1 MTVEEL
7 VKALQTMVQNF
18 GLLNAGV
25 KPNIH
30 GLDSFHGWSRSGSQ
44 WAAELLEVN
53 AAMTL
58 YQTQRGLKPQY
69 AQRGSNMAPSIYVVL
84 VSWISLRHW

>member
-1 MTVEEL
+1 M
-7 VKALQTMVQNF
+7 KALQTMVQNF

-25 KPNIH
+25 NPNTH
-30 GLDSFHGWSRSGSQ
+30 GLDSFHGGSRSGSHG
-44 WAAELLEVN
+44 AAELPEVN
-53 AAMTL
+53 AAMRL

-69 AQRGSNMAPSIYVVL
+69 AQRGSNMAPGIYVVL